1 MHGAH
6 ALRYRHV
13 RRSYRMRPRGLDRA
27 MGSAHNAIRS
37 VPAQREA
44 AQTLEPSLR
53 SFALAAAASVV
64 QQATDDGASLEVQY
78 LREHLAAVAPAG
90 ESWHA
95 RLPEYLARPRVSDVP
110 LLALA
115 HELGMT
121 LAELLAVALAA
132 AVEDD
137 LMAGRALAYLQ
148 APVGGSRPTLGL
160 LARLLADLPDCPA
173 ALQTLAAGAAERA
186 GVLTL
191 NGESPLPERSMAL
204 PVPIAL
210 ALQGIECDW
219 SGIGI
224 GLGSLPQTVLPP
236 STLSEAGRHAKALAA
251 APSRALV
258 IRSGSTV
265 EARAAACV
273 LAAELG
279 RRAAFI
285 ETDRL
290 AALGPW
296 LFLRGLLPVMCV
308 ELAPGEHR
316 KLLPIPGYRGPL
328 AVVCGPDGTL
338 EAQGEAALSWRVITP
353 GSLERE
359 ALWQGALDDSELA
372 RSLARE
378 HRHSSARIGELA
390 RVARHMALI
399 EGRTQLGHADIVA
412 AARVAEGQGLGAL
425 AQPMTELVHDDALV
439 VPAALRGDLDALA
452 ARCRARDTLTDT
464 LGPAAITRYH
474 PGVRALFVGPSGTGK
489 TLAASWLATKLGI
502 PMYRIDLAAVT
513 SKYIGE
519 TEKNLAQL
527 IARAEHAE
535 VGLLFDEADSL
546 FGKRTDVKD
555 SNDRFANAQT
565 NYLLQ
570 RIENFDGIAILTSNS
585 RARFDSGFSR
595 RLDAIIDFP
604 LPGPEER
611 RALWVAHLG
620 GKHGLSTAEL
630 NELAATADLAGGHIR
645 NAVFAAA
652 ATAHAQARPLVYND
666 IVRGLAG
673 EYRKLGRHIPAGLA
687 R

>member
-1 MHGAH
+1 MC
-6 ALRYRHV
+6 
-13 RRSYRMRPRGLDRA
+13 P
-27 MGSAHNAIRS
+27 
-37 VPAQREA
+37 
-44 AQTLEPSLR
+44 
-53 SFALAAAASVV
+53 F
-64 QQATDDGASLEVQY
+64 
-78 LREHLAAVAPAG
+78 
-90 ESWHA
+90 
-95 RLPEYLARPRVSDVP
+95 
-110 LLALA
+110 LALA
-115 HELGMT
+115 RELGMT

-210 ALQGIECDW
+210 ALQGIEYDW
-219 SGIGI
+219 SGICI
-224 GLGSLPQTVLPP
+224 GLGNMPQTALPP
-236 STLSEAGRHAKALAA
+236 STLSEAGRHAKALTA

-258 IRSGSTV
+258 IRCGSTV

-273 LAAELG
+273 LAAELR

-316 KLLPIPGYRGPL
+316 KLPPIPGYRGPL

-338 EAQGEAALSWRVITP
+338 EAQGEAALSWRVTTP

-359 ALWQGALDDSELA
+359 ALWQDALDDPELA

-378 HRHSSARIGELA
+378 HRHSSGRIGELA

-489 TLAASWLATKLGI
+489 TLAASWLATQLGI
-502 PMYRIDLAAVT
+502 PTLSRRSCGCHQQIHRRDR
-513 SKYIGE
+513 
-519 TEKNLAQL
+519 EKSRATHRPRR
-527 IARAEHAE
+527 ARR

-570 RIENFDGIAILTSNS
+570 RIETFDGIAILTSNS
-585 RARFDSGFSR
+585 RARFDAAFSAASTRSSIFRCRDR
-595 RLDAIIDFP
+595 RSD
-604 LPGPEER
+604 GR
-611 RALWVAHLG
+611 CGSRTWVG
-620 GKHGLSTAEL
+620 STACRRPSS
-630 NELAATADLAGGHIR
+630 TSSRQPRIWRADIFEMQCWPRLPPRTHR
-645 NAVFAAA
+645 
-652 ATAHAQARPLVYND
+652 R
-666 IVRGLAG
+666 VRWSTT
-673 EYRKLGRHIPAGLA
+673 IS
-687 R
+687 